1 MTWPEVAMAAV
12 GALQVIALAYLA
24 AGQRSGAARGRR
36 IEHEVHQLNGN
47 ADPPTSE

>member
-24 AGQRSGAARGRR
+24 AGQRSGAARGKR
-36 IEHEVHQLNGN
+36 IERDVHELNGG
-47 ADPPTSE
+47 PTP